1 MRFVLLTVA
10 VLAAA
15 AQPAQRPPDF
25 AFRLEYGCLRNTLDT
40 FQGKFGRDMEP
51 LVSIALAV
59 PPDVLDKMYQTVMAA
74 RFVEYPSNY
83 HEPPTNGFR
92 FPAHYYFLDLRMD
105 GVRHTVRWSEPVSP
119 YTDAGL
125 RLEQMFKS
133 IIRIVEALP
142 EVQRLPLPKDAC
154 L

>member
-1 MRFVLLTVA
+1 MGASGTRWIPFRVSSREIWV
-10 VLAAA
+10 
-15 AQPAQRPPDF
+15 RPSRWY
-25 AFRLEYGCLRNTLDT
+25 RLRC
-40 FQGKFGRDMEP
+40 
-51 LVSIALAV
+51 I
-59 PPDVLDKMYQTVMAA
+59 PPDVLDKMFQTVMAA

-142 EVQRLPLPKDAC
+142 EVQRLPVPKDAC